1 MDNDLTGIAGA
12 TGTCSH
18 CSHDQMYFIVYSDS
32 GSCSDKSALLIM
44 QPIAAAIQP
53 TIATATSSPQLHTT
67 PATPAA
73 AGLQ

>member
-1 MDNDLTGIAGA
+1 MDNTLTGIAGA

-32 GSCSDKSALLIM
+32 GCYSDKTALLTM
-44 QPIAAAIQP
+44 QPIATTIKP
-53 TIATATSSPQLHTT
+53 TIAMCTALLVHLHT
-67 PATPAA
+67 AA